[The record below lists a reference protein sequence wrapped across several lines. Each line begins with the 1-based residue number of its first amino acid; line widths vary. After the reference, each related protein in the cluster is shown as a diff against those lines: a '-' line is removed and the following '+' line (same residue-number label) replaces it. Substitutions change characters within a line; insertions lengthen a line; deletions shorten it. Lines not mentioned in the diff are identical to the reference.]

1 LEKEIVMDPTIF
13 REYDIRGIVDKDISE
28 AIAVLIGKGFGSH
41 LIQEGRKNMVVGRD
55 NRLSSKRLMDALIE
69 GAISA
74 GLTVID
80 LGQLPTPALYFS
92 VIYRKADSG
101 VMITAS
107 HNPPEYNGFK
117 LRKGE
122 RAVFG
127 EEIQKLREI
136 IQKGRF
142 EQGKGKKER
151 ANILPAYTA
160 AIKERIKLIRAV
172 KVVIDAGN
180 GTTGPVASQLLKEMG
195 CDVVELY
202 CEPDGN
208 FPHHLPDPTVEEN
221 LVDLSRTVRETKA
234 EIGIG
239 YDGDGDRVGAVD
251 EQGNVLWGDQIL
263 TIFAR
268 EVLKKR
274 SPAPIVLDVKC
285 SQSLIDT
292 VKKYGGTPIMW
303 RTGYP
308 HIQSK
313 MREINAPLGGEMSG
327 HMYFADNYFGYDD
340 GIFASCRLL
349 EIISHYGEKG
359 VSHLL
364 SDIPTYPSTPEIR
377 TECSEADKF
386 KIVQEV
392 KEFFS
397 LGYKTIDIDGVRII
411 FDDGWALIRASNTQ
425 PLLVLRFEAK
435 TQKRLEEIKNLVR
448 DKLKS
453 YPSVKISF

>member
-1 LEKEIVMDPTIF
+1 LEKELKMDPTIF
-13 REYDIRGIVDKDISE
+13 REYDIRGIINRDLNE
-28 AIAVLIGKGFGSH
+28 EIAVMIGKGFGSY
-41 LIQEGRKNMVVGRD
+41 LIKEGRNTIAVGRD
-55 NRLSSKRLMDALIE
+55 NRLSSKKLGEAVIE
-69 GAISA
+69 GLTSS
-74 GLTVID
+74 GLTAID
-80 LGQLPTPALYFS
+80 VGQLPTPALYFS
-92 VIYRKADSG
+92 VIHLKTEG
-101 VMITAS
+101 GIMITAS
-107 HNPPEYNGFK
+107 HNPPQYNGFK

-122 RAVFG
+122 HAVFG
-127 EEIQKLREI
+127 EEIQRLRLFIE
-136 IQKGRF
+136 KGRF
-142 EQGKGKKER
+142 EQGKGRKESV
-151 ANILPAYTA
+151 NTLPAYVA
-160 AIKERIKLIRAV
+160 AIKQRVKLNRRIK
-172 KVVIDAGN
+172 VVADAGN
-180 GTTGPVASQLLKEMG
+180 GTTGPVATQILKDLG

-208 FPHHLPDPTVEEN
+208 YPHHIPDPTVEEN
-221 LVDLSRTVRETKA
+221 LVDLSKTVRETKA
-234 EIGIG
+234 EVGVS

-251 EQGNVLWGDQIL
+251 ERGTVLWGDQIL
-263 TIFAR
+263 TIYAKD
-268 EVLKKR
+268 VLQKR
-274 SPAPIVLDVKC
+274 HAAPIVLDVKC

-292 VKKYGGTPIMW
+292 IKRYGGTPVMW

-313 MREINAPLGGEMSG
+313 MRELSAPVGGEMSG

-349 EIISHYGEKG
+349 EIISHDKEEG

-364 SDIPTYPSTPEIR
+364 FDVPTYPSTPEIR

-397 LGYKTIDIDGVRII
+397 KRYETIDIDGVRII
-411 FDDGWALIRASNTQ
+411 LDDGWALIRASNTQ

-435 TQKRLEEIKNLVR
+435 TKKRLEEIKNLVR
-448 DKLKS
+448 DKLRT

>member
-1 LEKEIVMDPTIF
+1 MDPAIF
-13 REYDIRGIVDKDISE
+13 REYDIRGIVDKDIDE
-28 AIAVLIGKGFGSH
+28 EVAVMIGKGFGSS
-41 LIQEGRKNMVVGRD
+41 LIRQGRKSLAAGRD
-55 NRLSSKRLMDALIE
+55 NRHSSKMLMDALIE
-69 GAISA
+69 GATSV
-74 GLTVID
+74 GLRVID
-80 LGQLPTPALYFS
+80 VGQLPTPALYFS
-92 VIYRKADSG
+92 VIYLKADGG

-107 HNPPEYNGFK
+107 HNPAEYNGFK

-122 RAVFG
+122 QAVFG

-136 IQKGRF
+136 IEEGHF
-142 EQGKGKKER
+142 EQGKGKREA
-151 ANILPAYTA
+151 ANTLPAYAA
-160 AIKERIKLIRAV
+160 AIKERIKLTRKV
-172 KVVIDAGN
+172 KLVVDAGN
-180 GTTGPVASQLLKEMG
+180 GTTGPIATPLLRELG

-221 LVDLSRTVRETKA
+221 LVDLSRKVREEKA
-234 EIGIG
+234 EVGIG

-251 EQGNVLWGDQIL
+251 ERGNILWGDQIL
-263 TIFAR
+263 TVFAR
-268 EVLKKR
+268 EALKKR

-292 VKKYGGTPIMW
+292 IKRYGGIPVMW

-313 MREINAPLGGEMSG
+313 MREISAPVGGEMSG

-349 EIISHYGEKG
+349 EIISHAKEEG

-364 SDIPTYPSTPEIR
+364 SDVPTYPSTPEIR

-386 KIVQEV
+386 KIVEDV

-397 LGYKTIDIDGVRII
+397 RGYETIDIDGVRII

>member
-1 LEKEIVMDPTIF
+1 MDPAIF
-13 REYDIRGIVDKDISE
+13 REYDIRGIVDKDIDE
-28 AIAVLIGKGFGSH
+28 EVAVMIGKGFGSS
-41 LIQEGRKNMVVGRD
+41 LIRQGRKSLAAGRD
-55 NRLSSKRLMDALIE
+55 NRHSSKMLMDALIE
-69 GAISA
+69 GATSV
-74 GLTVID
+74 GLRVID
-80 LGQLPTPALYFS
+80 VGQLPTPALYFS
-92 VIYRKADSG
+92 VIYLKADGG

-107 HNPPEYNGFK
+107 HNPAEYNGFK

-122 RAVFG
+122 QAVFG

-136 IQKGRF
+136 IEEGHF
-142 EQGKGKKER
+142 EQGKGKREA
-151 ANILPAYTA
+151 ANTLPAYAA
-160 AIKERIKLIRAV
+160 AIKERIKLTRKV
-172 KVVIDAGN
+172 KLVVDAGN
-180 GTTGPVASQLLKEMG
+180 GTTGPIATPLLRELG

-221 LVDLSRTVRETKA
+221 LVDLSRKVREEKA
-234 EIGIG
+234 EVGIG

-251 EQGNVLWGDQIL
+251 ERGNILWGDQIL
-263 TIFAR
+263 TVFAR
-268 EVLKKR
+268 EALKKR

-292 VKKYGGTPIMW
+292 IKRYGGIPVMW

-313 MREINAPLGGEMSG
+313 MREISAPVGGEMSG

-349 EIISHYGEKG
+349 EIISHDKEEG

-364 SDIPTYPSTPEIR
+364 SDVPTYPSTPEIR

-386 KIVQEV
+386 KIVEDV

-397 LGYKTIDIDGVRII
+397 RGYETIDIDGVRII

>member
-1 LEKEIVMDPTIF
+1 MDPTIF
-13 REYDIRGIVDKDISE
+13 REYDIRGIVDKDIDE
-28 AIAVLIGKGFGSH
+28 EVAVMIGKGFGTY
-41 LIQEGRKNMVVGRD
+41 LIQQGRNSIAVGRD
-55 NRLSSKRLMDALIE
+55 NRLSSKRLEDAVIE
-69 GAISA
+69 GLTTA
-74 GLTVID
+74 GLTAID
-80 LGQLPTPALYFS
+80 VGQLPTPALYFS
-92 VIYRKADSG
+92 VIHLKADG
-101 VMITAS
+101 GIMITAS
-107 HNPPEYNGFK
+107 HNPAQYNGFK

-122 RAVFG
+122 QAVFG

-136 IQKGRF
+136 IEEGHF
-142 EQGKGKKER
+142 EQGKGKKEV
-151 ANILPAYTA
+151 ANILPAYAA
-160 AIKERIKLIRAV
+160 AIKERIKLTRKV
-172 KVVIDAGN
+172 KLVVDAGN
-180 GTTGPVASQLLKEMG
+180 GTTGPIATPLLRELG

-221 LVDLSRTVRETKA
+221 LVDLSRKVREEKA
-234 EIGIG
+234 EVGIG

-251 EQGNVLWGDQIL
+251 ERGNILWGDQIL

-268 EVLKKR
+268 EALKKR

-292 VKKYGGTPIMW
+292 IKRYGGIPVMW

-313 MREINAPLGGEMSG
+313 MREISAPVGGEMSG

-349 EIISHYGEKG
+349 EIISHDKEEG

-364 SDIPTYPSTPEIR
+364 SDVPTYPSTPEIR

-386 KIVQEV
+386 KIVEDV

-397 LGYKTIDIDGVRII
+397 RGYETIDIDGVRII

-435 TQKRLEEIKNLVR
+435 TEKRLEEIKDIVR